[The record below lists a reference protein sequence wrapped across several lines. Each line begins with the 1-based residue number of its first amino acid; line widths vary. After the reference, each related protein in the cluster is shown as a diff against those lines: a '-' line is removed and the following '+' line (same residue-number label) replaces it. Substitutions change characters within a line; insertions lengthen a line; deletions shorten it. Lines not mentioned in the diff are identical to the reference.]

1 MRRLPVYLLLDTSG
15 SMRGEPIQAVNVGLR
30 TMVGALRQ
38 DPYALESVHLSILT
52 FDVAVTT
59 VLPLTPID
67 ELLLPEITTPQ
78 SGATHLG
85 GALEALC
92 ERVDAEVL
100 RSGPDRKGDWQPLLF
115 IMTDGSPSDSYAYQ
129 EAIPQVRAR
138 GFATIIG
145 CAAGP
150 KARSEALEPLC
161 DHVVSLDTTDAGTFG
176 RFFQWVSAAVATN
189 NRSVGL
195 AQPAPMVPGRSVAAG
210 PSDLPPPPAEMQ
222 IVF

>member
-30 TMVGALRQ
+30 TMVNALRQ
-38 DPYALESVHLSILT
+38 DPHALESVYLSILT

-67 ELLLPEITTPQ
+67 ELILPEIITPQ

-85 GALEALC
+85 AALESIC
-92 ERVDAEVL
+92 VRVDLEVL
-100 RSGPDRKGDWQPLLF
+100 RSTSTQKGDWRPLLF
-115 IMTDGSPSDSYAYQ
+115 VMTDGAPSDSFACEQ
-129 EAIPQVRAR
+129 AIPQVRSR
-138 GFATIIG
+138 NFAKIIG

-150 KARSEALEPLC
+150 KAKRESLEELC
-161 DHVVSLDTTDAGTFG
+161 DHVVSLDTADANTFG
-176 RFFQWVSAAVATN
+176 TFFQWVSETVASS
-189 NRSVGL
+189 NRSVGI
-195 AQPAPMVPGRSVAAG
+195 AQPALIIPDRTVDAG
-210 PSDLPPPPAEMQ
+210 PADLPPPPAEVH

>member
-38 DPYALESVHLSILT
+38 DPHALESVHLAILT
-52 FDVAVTT
+52 FDVGVTT

-67 ELLLPEITTPQ
+67 ELVLPEITTPQ
-78 SGATHLG
+78 SGATHMG
-85 GALEALC
+85 AALEALC
-92 ERVDAEVL
+92 EQVDAEVR
-100 RSGPDRKGDWQPLLF
+100 RSDATGKGDWQPLLF
-115 IMTDGSPSDSYAYQ
+115 IMTDGSPSDSYAYEQ
-129 EAIPQVRAR
+129 AIPQVRSR
-138 GFATIIG
+138 DFASIVG

-176 RFFQWVSAAVATN
+176 RFFQWVSAAVAGS
-189 NRSVGL
+189 NRSVGV
-195 AQPAPMVPGRSVAAG
+195 AAPAPTMPGRSVAAG

>member
-38 DPYALESVHLSILT
+38 DPHALESVHLSIMT

-59 VLPLTPID
+59 VLPLTSID
-67 ELLLPEITTPQ
+67 ALILPEITTPQ

-85 GALEALC
+85 AALEALC
-92 ERVDAEVL
+92 EQVDAEVQ
-100 RSGPDRKGDWQPLLF
+100 RSNPTQKGDWRPLLF
-115 IMTDGSPSDSYAYQ
+115 IMTDGAPSDTYAYEQ
-129 EAIPQVRAR
+129 AIPRVRAKN
-138 GFATIIG
+138 FASIVG

-150 KARSEALEPLC
+150 KARQDALEPLC

-176 RFFQWVSAAVATN
+176 RFFQWVSAAVASS
-189 NRSVGL
+189 NRSVGI
-195 AQPAPMVPGRSVAAG
+195 APPAPVMPGRSVAAG
-210 PSDLPPPPAEMQ
+210 PTDLPPPPAEMQ

>member
-15 SMRGEPIQAVNVGLR
+15 SMRGEPIAAVNVGLR
-30 TMVGALRQ
+30 AMVSALRQ
-38 DPYALESVHLSILT
+38 DPHALESVHLAILT

-67 ELLLPEITTPQ
+67 ELILPEITTPQ

-85 GALEALC
+85 AALEELC
-92 ERVDAEVL
+92 VRVDAEVV
-100 RSGPDRKGDWQPLLF
+100 RSSATQKGDWQPLLF
-115 IMTDGSPSDSYAYQ
+115 VMTDGSPSDSWAYEQ
-129 EAIPQVRAR
+129 AIPAVRSR
-138 GFATIIG
+138 GFANIIG

-150 KARSEALEPLC
+150 KAKREPLEPLC
-161 DHVVSLDTTDAGTFG
+161 DHVVSLDTTDAGTFA
-176 RFFQWVSAAVATN
+176 RFFQWVSAAVASG
-189 NRSVGL
+189 NRSMGV
-195 AQPAPMVPGRSVAAG
+195 APTLPGRSVAAG